1 MKKATLF
8 SALILPVVFGFRC
21 SDETSLT
28 VKRNYHANS
37 SDMVENIRTTGD
49 ISSAEW
55 MKYLP
60 DDMKITDINI
70 PGAHDAATAH
80 TSATAIIDLY
90 TNCQSLYIGSQSY
103 TTKRAFKQDVTTT
116 EEGLLEHGVRY
127 LDIRY
132 NLQDTKLAD
141 DGSLAYNSA
150 RLKLAHGTFTC
161 NYKTV
166 DNGILPDH
174 YETTDN
180 DKLMAWCKDF
190 LTAHPSETIIL
201 DLQDEEDKETQE
213 YATKFFSELAK
224 NPNPAYP
231 EVYDATSKG
240 VPTLGEVR
248 GKIVLLS
255 NFGYNDSSLRKN
267 VGFGNAYTY
276 GDEEAKNYSLAYRD
290 TDRMVSVYMNNAYN
304 FSWSLSNF
312 LSSTVNQ
319 KIEWVNNG
327 LLKAE
332 EYKRQE
338 NENGYDAFMLLY
350 TNANSIGNG
359 NLIDTIKDYAKK
371 VNPAVAETLKEQ
383 GKKFYGIV
391 AMDFM
396 DDKDIQEN
404 MSAKIWQTNFD
415 LEYSF

>member
-1 MKKATLF
+1 M
-8 SALILPVVFGFRC
+8 
-21 SDETSLT
+21 
-28 VKRNYHANS
+28 
-37 SDMVENIRTTGD
+37 
-49 ISSAEW
+49 
-55 MKYLP
+55 
-60 DDMKITDINI
+60 
-70 PGAHDAATAH
+70 
-80 TSATAIIDLY
+80 
-90 TNCQSLYIGSQSY
+90 
-103 TTKRAFKQDVTTT
+103 
-116 EEGLLEHGVRY
+116 
-127 LDIRY
+127 
-132 NLQDTKLAD
+132 
-141 DGSLAYNSA
+141 
-150 RLKLAHGTFTC
+150 KLAHGTFTC

-190 LTAHPSETIIL
+190 LAAHPSETIIL

-276 GDEEAKNYSLAYRD
+276 GDEETKNYGLAYRD
-290 TDRMVSVYMNNAYN
+290 TDRMVSVYKNNAYN

-383 GKKFYGIV
+383 GKKFYGII